1 MRNYTLLFSF
11 LFLFVVSDLDAQ
23 RRSGRASKRID
34 ESKNV
39 ENVKPD
45 DDLYKK
51 FGFSSRDQL
60 VEFLL
65 EKDLSRS
72 EKRTVEKYG
81 KGKKLSK
88 SQTRQ
93 FRGLLKKYAEERE
106 VSQAGR
112 SGRVSSDRALSGSG
126 RGSSASRAPSR
137 GRSGRQAADMDY
149 DCDPNQ
155 DYPQMDPGP
164 DGGCADYADCNG
176 NGVFDVGEPCYE
188 GHQGPTFE
196 DVDANGDGSIS
207 REEARA
213 FFGNED
219 DFDEQFDDV
228 DQNNNGSVSM
238 DEWEDAVSGDEEH
251 DGGEH
256 HGDMDGMDHDCDPN
270 QDYPQMDP
278 GPDGGC
284 ADYADCNGN
293 GVFDVG
299 EPCYEG
305 DDQGPSFDEVDANN
319 DGEISY
325 SEAQAV
331 FGQEPDFDERFN
343 EVDSDNNGSV
353 DMAEWEAA
361 GDNDQNDG
369 Q

>member
-1 MRNYTLLFSF
+1 
-11 LFLFVVSDLDAQ
+11 
-23 RRSGRASKRID
+23 
-34 ESKNV
+34 
-39 ENVKPD
+39 
-45 DDLYKK
+45 
-51 FGFSSRDQL
+51 
-60 VEFLL
+60 
-65 EKDLSRS
+65 
-72 EKRTVEKYG
+72 
-81 KGKKLSK
+81 
-88 SQTRQ
+88 
-93 FRGLLKKYAEERE
+93 
-106 VSQAGR
+106 
-112 SGRVSSDRALSGSG
+112 
-126 RGSSASRAPSR
+126 
-137 GRSGRQAADMDY
+137 MDG
-149 DCDPNQ
+149 
-155 DYPQMDPGP
+155 MDHDNM
-164 DGGCADYADCNG
+164 DG
-176 NGVFDVGEPCYE
+176 
-188 GHQGPTFE
+188 
-196 DVDANGDGSIS
+196 
-207 REEARA
+207 
-213 FFGNED
+213 
-219 DFDEQFDDV
+219 
-228 DQNNNGSVSM
+228 M
-238 DEWEDAVSGDEEH
+238 DH
-251 DGGEH
+251 DN
-256 HGDMDGMDHDCDPN
+256 MDGMDHDCDPN

>member
-1 MRNYTLLFSF
+1 
-11 LFLFVVSDLDAQ
+11 
-23 RRSGRASKRID
+23 
-34 ESKNV
+34 
-39 ENVKPD
+39 
-45 DDLYKK
+45 
-51 FGFSSRDQL
+51 
-60 VEFLL
+60 
-65 EKDLSRS
+65 
-72 EKRTVEKYG
+72 
-81 KGKKLSK
+81 
-88 SQTRQ
+88 
-93 FRGLLKKYAEERE
+93 
-106 VSQAGR
+106 
-112 SGRVSSDRALSGSG
+112 
-126 RGSSASRAPSR
+126 
-137 GRSGRQAADMDY
+137 MDY

-256 HGDMDGMDHDCDPN
+256 HGDMDGMDHGDMDGMDHGDMDGMDHGDMDGMDHDCDPN

>member
-112 SGRVSSDRALSGSG
+112 SGRVSGDRALSGSG

-149 DCDPNQ
+149 
-155 DYPQMDPGP
+155 
-164 DGGCADYADCNG
+164 
-176 NGVFDVGEPCYE
+176 
-188 GHQGPTFE
+188 
-196 DVDANGDGSIS
+196 
-207 REEARA
+207 
-213 FFGNED
+213 
-219 DFDEQFDDV
+219 
-228 DQNNNGSVSM
+228 
-238 DEWEDAVSGDEEH
+238 
-251 DGGEH
+251 
-256 HGDMDGMDHDCDPN
+256 DCDPN